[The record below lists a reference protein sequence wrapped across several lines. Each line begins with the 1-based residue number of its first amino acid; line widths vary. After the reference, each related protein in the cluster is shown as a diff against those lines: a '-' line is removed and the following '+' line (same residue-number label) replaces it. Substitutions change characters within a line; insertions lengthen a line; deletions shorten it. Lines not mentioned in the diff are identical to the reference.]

1 MPAAPWALSCGHA
14 RGRRASLRLLPGPAM
29 RLGLPAAAA
38 LLARCF
44 AMQRTVTARRGA
56 PRRARLAAARRSLRP
71 ALTPAQWL
79 AGAALL
85 ALHAAVAWR
94 AAAGLAAAGAPA
106 RRRGRAPPRRR
117 ARRREPAALAARVAG
132 RVAARAAARLR
143 KEQVKVSA
151 QGELAWWR
159 SCSIDIARESAYRPR
174 GQHAQQELML
184 TCTAARAAY
193 GTAS

>member
-1 MPAAPWALSCGHA
+1 M
-14 RGRRASLRLLPGPAM
+14 LPGPAM

-94 AAAGLAAAGAPA
+94 VCFVSYGWPALLASPGLAWTAPLLAWLLLARRRAAAAA
-106 RRRGRAPPRRR
+106 RRRGGAHGGGSQPLSPH
-117 ARRREPAALAARVAG
+117 AWPAALLPELPPG
-132 RVAARAAARLR
+132 
-143 KEQVKVSA
+143 SA
-151 QGELAWWR
+151 KNR
-159 SCSIDIARESAYRPR
+159 
-174 GQHAQQELML
+174 
-184 TCTAARAAY
+184 
-193 GTAS
+193 